1 MVAKAAK
8 NTTANPGTRKRMAPD
23 ERRREIL
30 RVALDV
36 CSSGQFASVT
46 MRDVALASNVN
57 IALIYYYFKSK
68 EHLVASVIEQSMR
81 QTLELYE
88 NQVAGVTDPHEAL
101 DKWFQVNS
109 SFFAP
114 LKKMVQIMVRYQNS
128 SSVPSLIDQQIRK
141 FYRSERQ
148 IIRRCVAKG
157 IETGCFRR
165 IDPVAAAAFISA
177 HLDGILFVSL
187 SRPWTDMRSFMHLQ
201 WRELWDYLQPNRDP

>member
-1 MVAKAAK
+1 
-8 NTTANPGTRKRMAPD
+8 MAPD

-36 CSSGQFASVT
+36 FSSGQFASVT

-88 NQVAGVTDPHEAL
+88 KQVAGVTDPHEAL
-101 DKWFQVNS
+101 DKWFQVNT

-114 LKKMVQIMVRYQNS
+114 LKEDGSDYGAVPELIIG
-128 SSVPSLIDQQIRK
+128 SVAHRP
-141 FYRSERQ
+141 
-148 IIRRCVAKG
+148 
-157 IETGCFRR
+157 T
-165 IDPVAAAAFISA
+165 DP
-177 HLDGILFVSL
+177 
-187 SRPWTDMRSFMHLQ
+187 
-201 WRELWDYLQPNRDP
+201 